1 MKQEDP
7 RTLLERL
14 IQERRDDYAGLSRLI
29 GRNPAYVQ
37 QFIKR
42 GVPKKLAENDR
53 AKLAR
58 YFDIDEQLLG
68 GPARESAMSPT
79 DLVPIPRYRVSAAA
93 GHGSILDREDK
104 VAEVGFS
111 ARWLEK
117 LSSAKARDLSII
129 QVEGDSMS
137 PTLSHGDHIM
147 VDRSAARRKLTDG
160 IYVLRRDDALL
171 VKRVALHPVRA
182 TITIASDNPAYASW
196 TDCRPDEVDIIGRVV
211 WAGRRI
217 E

>member
-1 MKQEDP
+1 MDNADP
-7 RTLLERL
+7 RAVLERL
-14 IQERRDDYAGLSRLI
+14 IQERRDDYAGLSRLL

-68 GPARESAMSPT
+68 GPAREPAIDTT

-93 GHGSILDREDK
+93 GHGSIPGREDK

-117 LSSAKARDLSII
+117 LSSAKPRDLSII

-137 PTLSHGDHIM
+137 PTLSHGDDIM
-147 VDRSAARRKLTDG
+147 VDLSAAQKKVSDG

-171 VKRVALHPVRA
+171 VKRVALHPVRS
-182 TITIASDNPAYASW
+182 TLTIASDNPAYASC
-196 TDCRPDEVDIIGRVV
+196 TDCAPEEIDIIGRVV